1 MGSFKTCVVHA
12 FYHENGWEAEVRVIC
27 DIDVLAF
34 VIDKRGPPRPFS
46 SDFLSPTLIAASPH
60 DPDRVLE
67 S

>member
-34 VIDKRGPPRPFS
+34 VIDKRGPLDPFPRTL
-46 SDFLSPTLIAASPH
+46 FLQL
-60 DPDRVLE
+60 
-67 S
+67 